1 MTSEPASVISHLQ
14 EPDLGEPLE
23 AAKIPLR
30 TKGLDIASQMQSV
43 EQAGP
48 DLASAVGSYSTSVD
62 QTLGVIEAIEAT
74 LQQKRRQIEEI
85 QARQEIL
92 ALEYRQLGRSLDTAT
107 KDLAEQ
113 FFDIIANLESDM
125 AIAKPQAGQARETSV
140 TSETSDAGAEPP
152 ADEAPETNETKAE
165 PPADSASETSDA
177 IADAPADSAP
187 ETDEASGLDLET
199 SDLPPVPEFLGGRQD
214 SSDQMDDDTSRV
226 TGSGPRGWWKPA
238 KKG

>member
-14 EPDLGEPLE
+14 EPDPGEPLE

-30 TKGLDIASQMQSV
+30 TKGLDIARQMQSV

-107 KDLAEQ
+107 KDLAAQ
-113 FFDIIANLESDM
+113 FFDIIADLKSDM
-125 AIAKPQAGQARETSV
+125 AIAKPPTGQARKSSE

-165 PPADSASETSDA
+165 PPADSASETSAA